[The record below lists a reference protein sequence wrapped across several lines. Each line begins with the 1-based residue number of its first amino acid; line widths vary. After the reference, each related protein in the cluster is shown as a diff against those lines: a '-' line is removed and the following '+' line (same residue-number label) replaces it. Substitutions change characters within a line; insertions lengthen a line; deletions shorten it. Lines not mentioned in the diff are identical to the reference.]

1 MNRLFAN
8 QWPLTTNQQ
17 ANAGQ
22 EFIGLSDITG
32 FLRHYVGT
40 IAACLA
46 VALLVA
52 WFYNSTTDPVFTA
65 STQILIEPK
74 LPQHL
79 QEGGE
84 VNLSLDTAQIES
96 QIAVMQSE
104 KIASMVIDQL
114 KLIEDAKF
122 NRPQAPMLVDRFRKI
137 KDVIVE
143 ALGLQ
148 KSGWLTAL
156 WGHIGLGA
164 PESTAKLTD
173 YQKSRLSM
181 LIFRNGLDIRR
192 VGVSYAIDISFTSA
206 DPEGAANIANAT
218 ADAFVHEQIETK
230 ADAAKEGGVWLE
242 KRLQQMRTQMNEARA
257 RAQAFRSRHDYSVG
271 GDAGDGAGGDAGDGD
286 GINPEPTL
294 EELEVTADTYQ
305 KIYESFLQA
314 YTNSVSQQSY
324 PVADARV
331 ITAATAPLFP
341 SAPKPKLVLAFA
353 GVAGL
358 ILGIGLSF
366 ARHTFDW
373 TIRSPRHIRDNLGI
387 ECVGELPPTS
397 KRREFGNVDEVTRN
411 PWSRYSQSLRKARTE
426 ISLVET
432 DRPVRFL
439 GLTAVSN
446 NSQKSSV
453 VSNLATL
460 YSMSGLKTLVIDA
473 DVPRSTITTQLL
485 GRPDIF
491 GEDCKDPVRH
501 NIIRA
506 LGRRFDVLSSSV
518 VDARNLLMP
527 RNMQAFLSEVSADD
541 PGAYELAAYDIV
553 IIDLP
558 TLESGADDLIVG
570 SVLDGVVVVAEW
582 GKTHV
587 DTLRELVRTLQAS
600 RTQILGVLLT
610 KARAMTSKHRRVGA
624 KHAFG
629 SRQSV

>member
-1 MNRLFAN
+1 MNRLFAS
-8 QWPLTTNQQ
+8 QWPLATNHQ

-22 EFIGLSDITG
+22 EFIGLSDITE
-32 FLRHYVGT
+32 FLRYYVGT
-40 IAACLA
+40 MSACLA
-46 VALLVA
+46 AALLVA

-65 STQILIEPK
+65 SAKILIEPK

-84 VNLSLDTAQIES
+84 INLSLDTAQIES
-96 QIAVMQSE
+96 QIAVLQSE
-104 KIASMVIDQL
+104 KIASMVIGRL
-114 KLIEDAKF
+114 KLIEDASF
-122 NRPQAPMLVDRFRKI
+122 NRPETPILQERFRKI
-137 KDVIVE
+137 KDIMVQAV
-143 ALGLQ
+143 GLE
-148 KSGWLTAL
+148 KSIWLNAL

-164 PESTAKLTD
+164 PESVAKLTD

-181 LIFRNGLDIRR
+181 LIFLNGLDVRR

-206 DPEGAANIANAT
+206 DPEGAAKIANAT
-218 ADAFVHEQIETK
+218 ADAFVHEQIDTK
-230 ADAAKEGGVWLE
+230 AESAREGGAWLE
-242 KRLQQMRTQMNEARA
+242 KRLQQLRTQMNEAMA

-271 GDAGDGAGGDAGDGD
+271 ADSSAGDGV
-286 GINPEPTL
+286 NSEPTL
-294 EELEVTADTYQ
+294 EELEVTADTYR
-305 KIYESFLQA
+305 KMYESFLQA

-331 ITAATAPLFP
+331 ITAATPPLLP

-366 ARHTFDW
+366 ARHSFDW
-373 TIRSPRHIRDNLGI
+373 TIRSPRQIRDNLEI
-387 ECVGELPPTS
+387 ECVGELAPTS
-397 KRREFGNVDEVTRN
+397 KRREFGNVDEVTRH
-411 PWSRYSQSLRKARTE
+411 PWSRYSQSLRKVRTE
-426 ISLVET
+426 ISLAET
-432 DRPVRFL
+432 NHPVKFL

-473 DVPRSTITTQLL
+473 DVRRSTITTQLL
-485 GRPDIF
+485 GRSNVQGKECQDGF
-491 GEDCKDPVRH
+491 QH
-501 NIIRA
+501 NVIRA

-518 VDARNLLMP
+518 VDAKSLLVP
-527 RNMQAFLSEVSADD
+527 RNMQAFLSQVSAED
-541 PGAYELAAYDIV
+541 PTADELAAYDMVIV
-553 IIDLP
+553 DLP

-582 GKTHV
+582 GRTHV

-600 RTQILGVLLT
+600 RTPILGVLLT
-610 KARAMTSKHRRVGA
+610 KARAMTSKHRRIAA
-624 KHAFG
+624 KRSAFG

>member
-46 VALLVA
+46 VALVVA

-65 STQILIEPK
+65 SAQILIEPK

-96 QIAVMQSE
+96 QIAVLQSE

-114 KLIEDAKF
+114 KLIEDANF
-122 NRPQAPMLVDRFRKI
+122 NRPHAPILVERFRKI

-156 WGHIGLGA
+156 WEHIGLGA
-164 PESTAKLTD
+164 PKSTAKLTD

-181 LIFRNGLDIRR
+181 LIFRSGLDVRR

-206 DPEGAANIANAT
+206 DADGAAKIANAT
-218 ADAFVHEQIETK
+218 ADAFVREQIETK
-230 ADAAKEGGVWLE
+230 AEAARQGGAWLE
-242 KRLQQMRTQMNEARA
+242 KRLQQLRTQMNEAMA
-257 RAQAFRSRHDYSVG
+257 RAQEFRSRHDYSVG
-271 GDAGDGAGGDAGDGD
+271 GDPSDGNGVST
-286 GINPEPTL
+286 EPTL
-294 EELEVTADTYQ
+294 EELEVTADTY
-305 KIYESFLQA
+305 KKMYESFLQA

-331 ITAATAPLFP
+331 ITAATAPLSP

-353 GVAGL
+353 AVAGL

-366 ARHTFDW
+366 ARHSFDW

-426 ISLVET
+426 ISLAET
-432 DRPVRFL
+432 NRPVRFL
-439 GLTAVSN
+439 GLTAASN

-473 DVPRSTITTQLL
+473 DVRRSTITTELL

-491 GEDCKDPVRH
+491 GEDCQDPVRH

-518 VDARNLLMP
+518 VDARNLLIP

-541 PGAYELAAYDIV
+541 PATYELAAYDIV

-587 DTLRELVRTLQAS
+587 DTLRELVRILQAS

-610 KARAMTSKHRRVGA
+610 KARAMTLKHRRVGA
-624 KHAFG
+624 NHAFG
-629 SRQSV
+629 SRQGV